1 MKRISTYESDA
12 SSRRFGAIMTTK
24 EDDLFV
30 TKLLSTFVNKQSAL
44 FQRWVKVRITENNNG
59 YNEFTRYTSNNQQTY
74 GSKQPKSQLLVLTP
88 LKIISLPTIASPK
101 RMKQFKIIDI
111 ISLFIE
117 ENTNYVN
124 SSDKNYDYYLNVKNK
139 KKTSKKLTK
148 PKKRTISNNNVIVIQ
163 NNVNNPKG
171 LKYPKIKKKE
181 RKRKKDKVL
190 ASYPVVQYKP
200 NSKNDIEQTQNIK
213 ILSSSSRTHS
223 LSSPPPSTSFDQP
236 AFNDFAVADD
246 DEKIY
251 NKNIGEF
258 SASSSQ
264 SHSLSP
270 PPSTLFDQPTFNDFA
285 ATDDDNNNN
294 INNTSV
300 SALIEDREFST
311 TPSYNSN
318 RS

>member
-190 ASYPVVQYKP
+190 ASYPIVQHKP
-200 NSKNDIEQTQNIK
+200 NFRNDIEQTQNIK
-213 ILSSSSRTHS
+213 ILSNGGINGYHKSHHPQAS
-223 LSSPPPSTSFDQP
+223 
-236 AFNDFAVADD
+236 
-246 DEKIY
+246 
-251 NKNIGEF
+251 
-258 SASSSQ
+258 SSSQ